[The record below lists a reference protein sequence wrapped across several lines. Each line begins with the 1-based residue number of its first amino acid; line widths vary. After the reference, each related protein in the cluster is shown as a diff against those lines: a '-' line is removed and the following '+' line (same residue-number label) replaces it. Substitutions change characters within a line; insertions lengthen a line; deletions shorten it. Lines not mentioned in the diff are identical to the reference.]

1 MDWEASTSRNW
12 RICLQI
18 CANPLLLNLWPKTL
32 HDSIDRK
39 GNIYC
44 TYQTMYWSDL
54 VAQTKNG
61 IWKRQKTENSLVR
74 RQWNPFHQSRPSMPQ
89 IWHYLLSSAS
99 TMEGRLGSIGND
111 LQSHGSTC
119 SGIGHCPG
127 SVRESN
133 CIVLGVDN
141 QVQKVAPGG
150 QICTKR
156 VLSCSLRPWDPRN
169 SRGATWQHNSVR
181 SHKWVNSLQLKKVNH
196 RPQNC
201 KAWAILSE
209 QRSDNFWWC
218 QFIWVVPVFGKLLEF
233 SAGRLR
239 VLGSENKSTLK
250 YKGWSEELSAGPQWK
265 HRWELMAFHICS
277 YIPRAY
283 TGHLVGT
290 MLAKHFI

>member
-1 MDWEASTSRNW
+1 MEETE
-12 RICLQI
+12 
-18 CANPLLLNLWPKTL
+18 
-32 HDSIDRK
+32 DRK
-39 GNIYC
+39 QLGKKTVEPIPPK
-44 TYQTMYWSDL
+44 
-54 VAQTKNG
+54 QTKHATNLTLFTFICIHHG
-61 IWKRQKTENSLVR
+61 RQAGLNRKWFAISWFN
-74 RQWNPFHQSRPSMPQ
+74 
-89 IWHYLLSSAS
+89 LLWF
-99 TMEGRLGSIGND
+99 
-111 LQSHGSTC
+111 
-119 SGIGHCPG
+119 GHCPG
-127 SVRESN
+127 SVWEPN

-156 VLSCSLRPWDPRN
+156 VLSCSLWPWDPRN

-239 VLGSENKSTLK
+239 VLGSENKSTLRC
-250 YKGWSEELSAGPQWK
+250 KGWSEELSASPQWK